1 MQVPAGPK
9 KSNLRRY
16 EVETF
21 KDNLAGSQVTSKTGI
36 QSRCTRQLP
45 WLLNSNRLLL
55 NLKMGECLQSYWIT
69 ILFKTLKTKYQNCT
83 ILFRWKYWGIGLGAN
98 HLDISIHSPALSRGS
113 WAFSGKRKWVRR
125 QTTCKRKTRATI
137 FFRQFCISR
146 FEVQLL
152 SIQWPSCGLLS
163 SSLQSFNS

>member
-1 MQVPAGPK
+1 MGLPLVLPSTIHTHRVSRRLQRNIKLVHFLSLINTRRGLISASSSWSRVFFK
-9 KSNLRRY
+9 KSNLRRCK
-16 EVETF
+16 VETF

-83 ILFRWKYWGIGLGAN
+83 ILFRVKILKDWPGCKSFGY
-98 HLDISIHSPALSRGS
+98 IHPLSRP
-113 WAFSGKRKWVRR
+113 
-125 QTTCKRKTRATI
+125 
-137 FFRQFCISR
+137 
-146 FEVQLL
+146 L
-152 SIQWPSCGLLS
+152 
-163 SSLQSFNS
+163 